1 MKVGQMGPR
10 RFPGPSK
17 YLLQR
22 ETCIGFKAGLTL
34 VDHSPADIS
43 G

>member
-22 ETCIGFKAGLTL
+22 ETCIGKAGLTL
-34 VDHSPADIS
+34 VDHSSADIS